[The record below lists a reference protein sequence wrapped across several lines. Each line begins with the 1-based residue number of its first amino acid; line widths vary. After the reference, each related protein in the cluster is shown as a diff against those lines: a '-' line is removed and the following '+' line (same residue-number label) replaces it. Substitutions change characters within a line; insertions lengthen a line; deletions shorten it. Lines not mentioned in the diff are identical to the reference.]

1 MGPQMHT
8 LPDNRNTH
16 SLSKRAIT
24 VREFGQLYGF
34 GRSKTY
40 MLIKE
45 GKLRSLKVGGKRLIR
60 VDDAEELIAGGSN

>member
-1 MGPQMHT
+1 MGPIMHT
-8 LPDNRNTH
+8 LPDNRKIG
-16 SLSKRAIT
+16 SLSRRAIS

-40 MLIKE
+40 ILIKE

-60 VDDAEELIAGGSN
+60 VDDAEELINGG